1 MASLYKKKSGYWYIT
16 GYNEGK
22 KFFLSTHSKSKTKA
36 QYALDDFKRNN
47 GQLTYQGDT
56 TFESFI
62 NVFRQY
68 IQTHLRRK
76 TIELYEM
83 VIRNMINYKD
93 RYNISFNSY
102 RLKNISYIAL
112 ENFVMSL
119 KERYSI
125 TSVNMHI
132 RCIKAIFNYAIK
144 IKYLKDNPAEHLKQ
158 LETFRKNKIYIP
170 DEHLQLIIDN
180 ADGNMKDIILISL
193 YTACRRNEI
202 INMRYM
208 DIDINKRTINIKS
221 DEQFQTKH
229 KHDRVIYISDE
240 LKDILN
246 KFYYDEDGTAILH
259 APEERL
265 FDIKSFSVTH
275 RFKRICRKL
284 ALPESYHFHCLWHTA
299 ISNLSSA
306 GATLKSIM
314 TIAGHSSIRTT
325 ENYLHN
331 ISKDIINAVNLVSY
345 KKL

>member
-16 GYNEGK
+16 GYTEGK
-22 KFFLSTHSKSKTKA
+22 KFFLSTHSKSKVKA
-36 QYALDDFKRNN
+36 QYALDEFKRNN
-47 GQLTYQGDT
+47 GQLIYNGDT
-56 TFESFI
+56 TFENFI
-62 NVFRQY
+62 LIYREY
-68 IQTHLRRK
+68 IQEHLRKK
-76 TIELYEM
+76 TVELYEL
-83 VIRNMINYKD
+83 VIRNMTNYKD
-93 RYNISFNSY
+93 RYNITFNSY

-119 KERYSI
+119 KGRYSI

-132 RCIKAIFNYAIK
+132 RCMKAIFNYAIK
-144 IKYLKDNPAEHLKQ
+144 IKYLKENPAEHLSQ

-170 DEHLQLIIDN
+170 DEHIQLIIDKTS
-180 ADGNMKDIILISL
+180 GYMKDIILIAL

-202 INMRYM
+202 INMRYK
-208 DIDINKRTINIKS
+208 DIDLIKRTINIIS

-229 KHDRVIYISDE
+229 KQDRIIYISDE
-240 LKDILN
+240 LKEILN
-246 KFYYDEDGTAILH
+246 KFYYDDTGAAVLH
-259 APEERL
+259 APDDKL
-265 FDIKSFSVTH
+265 FDIKSFTVTH
-275 RFKRICRKL
+275 GFKKICRRL
-284 ALPESYHFHCLWHTA
+284 ALPESYHFHCLRHTA

-314 TIAGHSSIRTT
+314 TIAGHQSIRTT